1 MNFFK
6 KKRPGLQ
13 RSQSRW
19 RFGTRSA
26 RNFKERVLNV
36 GQRPLSVNDDPDFGQ
51 ANQEPQVEF
60 VANQIKSSKYTIITF
75 LPRYECLFQN
85 ISFTTLVLQKLI
97 VKY

>member
-1 MNFFK
+1 MLRMNFFK
-6 KKRPGLQ
+6 KKQTGLQ

-36 GQRPLSVNDDPDFGQ
+36 GQRPLSVNDETDFGQ
-51 ANQEPQVEF
+51 ADQEPQTEF

-75 LPRYECLFQN
+75 LPR
-85 ISFTTLVLQKLI
+85 
-97 VKY
+97 